1 MGVRSHPLLLELALN
16 TEGRSVMNKVLA
28 TSETPAIG
36 KKGFRRFSET
46 GISTYLMLSPFALL
60 FLVFSVYPVLAS
72 LRLSFMRYNAICNP
86 KQAPCG
92 SVGFGNYTTLIFHD
106 DRFHKAL
113 SNTALYV
120 VGAVI
125 LGMIASLSLAL
136 SLQEDSRAN
145 RVLRVIF
152 FLPSVTSGIAVVL
165 VWGWVF
171 RGDGVGLLN
180 EFLKLFGVAPIQWLA
195 TTWMAIP
202 ILIFMSIWGGA
213 GFGMILFLAGLNSIP
228 AMYYEAAVIDGAGPR
243 ERFRYITLPLL
254 RPVMVYVGITGVI
267 GAFQIFEGVYLLFP
281 TSVGSIGGLRDMAL
295 MIVPYL
301 YDAGFNKFRLGY
313 ASAIAWILFAIIFT
327 VSMINLKITRSL
339 EDLK

>member
-1 MGVRSHPLLLELALN
+1 MLKSIKPSTDGVSRK
-16 TEGRSVMNKVLA
+16 T
-28 TSETPAIG
+28 
-36 KKGFRRFSET
+36 GFRRFSDV
-46 GISTYLMLSPFALL
+46 GISTYLMLSPFAIL
-60 FLVFSVYPVLAS
+60 FLVFSVYPVLSS

-86 KQAPCG
+86 DQSPCG
-92 SVGFGNYTTLIFHD
+92 SVGFGNYTTLIFQD

-120 VGAVI
+120 IGAVI

-136 SLQEDSRAN
+136 ALQEDTRAN
-145 RVLRVIF
+145 RILRVIF

-171 RGDGVGLLN
+171 RGDEVGLLN
-180 EFLKLFGVAPIQWLA
+180 AILNLVGVEPIEWLA

-202 ILIFMSIWGGA
+202 ILIFMSMWGGA

-243 ERFRYITLPLL
+243 QRFRYITLPLL
-254 RPVMVYVGITGVI
+254 RPVMVYVGITGTI

-281 TSVGSIGGLRDMAL
+281 TSVGSIGGLQDMAL

-313 ASAIAWILFAIIFT
+313 ASAIAWILFAIIFV
-327 VSMINLKITRSL
+327 VSMINLRITRSL

>member
-1 MGVRSHPLLLELALN
+1 MLK
-16 TEGRSVMNKVLA
+16 SVEAPESAVSRK
-28 TSETPAIG
+28 TG
-36 KKGFRRFSET
+36 FKKFSDV
-46 GISTYLMLSPFALL
+46 GISTYLMLSPFVLL

-86 KQAPCG
+86 DQSPCG

-120 VGAVI
+120 IGAVI

-180 EFLKLFGVAPIQWLA
+180 AMLSKVGVEPIEWLA

-213 GFGMILFLAGLNSIP
+213 GFGMVLFLAGLNSIP

-243 ERFRYITLPLL
+243 QRFRYITLPLL
-254 RPVMVYVGITGVI
+254 RPVMVYVAITGII

-301 YDAGFNKFRLGY
+301 YDSGFNKFRLGY
-313 ASAIAWILFAIIFT
+313 ASAIAWVLFAIIFF
-327 VSMINLKITRSL
+327 VSMINLKLTRSL

>member
-1 MGVRSHPLLLELALN
+1 MAKSI
-16 TEGRSVMNKVLA
+16 
-28 TSETPAIG
+28 TSSTQEVSRKT
-36 KKGFRRFSET
+36 GFRKFSDV

-60 FLVFSVYPVLAS
+60 FIVFSVYPVLAS

-86 KQAPCG
+86 DQSPCG
-92 SVGFGNYTTLIFHD
+92 SVGFGNYATLIFHD

-113 SNTALYV
+113 ANTALYV

-136 SLQEDSRAN
+136 TLQEDSRAN

-180 EFLKLFGVAPIQWLA
+180 AMLSVFGVTPIEWLA
-195 TTWMAIP
+195 TTWLAIP
-202 ILIFMSIWGGA
+202 ILVFMSIWGGA

-254 RPVMVYVGITGVI
+254 RPVMVYVAITGII

-313 ASAIAWILFAIIFT
+313 ASAIAWVLFAIIFI
-327 VSMINLKITRSL
+327 VSMINLKLTRSL

>member
-1 MGVRSHPLLLELALN
+1 MLKSIKHSADGVSRK
-16 TEGRSVMNKVLA
+16 T
-28 TSETPAIG
+28 
-36 KKGFRRFSET
+36 GFRKFSDV

-86 KQAPCG
+86 DQSPCG
-92 SVGFGNYTTLIFHD
+92 SVGFGNYTTLILHD
-106 DRFHKAL
+106 ERFHKAL
-113 SNTALYV
+113 ANTALYV

-136 SLQEDSRAN
+136 SLQEDTRAN

-180 EFLKLFGVAPIQWLA
+180 AMLRVFGVTPIEWLA

-202 ILIFMSIWGGA
+202 ILVFMSIWGGA

-254 RPVMVYVGITGVI
+254 RPVMVYVAITGII

-313 ASAIAWILFAIIFT
+313 ASAIAWVLFGIIFL
-327 VSMINLKITRSL
+327 VSMINLKLTRSL

>member
-1 MGVRSHPLLLELALN
+1 MISKVKSSKDGV
-16 TEGRSVMNKVLA
+16 T
-28 TSETPAIG
+28 G
-36 KKGFRRFSET
+36 KTGFRKFSDV

-86 KQAPCG
+86 DQSPCG
-92 SVGFGNYTTLIFHD
+92 SVGFGNYTTLILHD

-113 SNTALYV
+113 ANTALYV

-136 SLQEDSRAN
+136 ALQEDSRVN

-180 EFLKLFGVAPIQWLA
+180 ALLNLFSVGPIEWLA
-195 TTWMAIP
+195 TTWLAIP

-228 AMYYEAAVIDGAGPR
+228 AMYYEAAVIDGAGPK

-254 RPVMVYVGITGVI
+254 RPVMVYVAITGTI

-281 TSVGSIGGLRDMAL
+281 TSVGSIGGLQDMAL

-313 ASAIAWILFAIIFT
+313 ASAIAWILFAIIFAI
-327 VSMINLKITRSL
+327 SMINLKITRSL

>member
-1 MGVRSHPLLLELALN
+1 MLKTLKPSTDGVSRK
-16 TEGRSVMNKVLA
+16 T
-28 TSETPAIG
+28 
-36 KKGFRRFSET
+36 GFRKFSDV
-46 GISTYLMLSPFALL
+46 GVSTYLMLSPFAIL
-60 FLVFSVYPVLAS
+60 FIVFSVYPVLAS

-86 KQAPCG
+86 DQSPCG
-92 SVGFGNYTTLIFHD
+92 SVGFGNYTTLILHD
-106 DRFHKAL
+106 ERFHKAL

-120 VGAVI
+120 IGAVI

-136 SLQEDSRAN
+136 ALQEDTRAN
-145 RVLRVIF
+145 RILRVIF

-171 RGDGVGLLN
+171 RGDAVGLLN
-180 EFLKLFGVAPIQWLA
+180 AMLNIFGVEPIEWLA

-202 ILIFMSIWGGA
+202 ILIFMSMWGGA

-243 ERFRYITLPLL
+243 QRFRYITLPLL
-254 RPVMVYVGITGVI
+254 RPVMVYVGITGII

-281 TSVGSIGGLRDMAL
+281 TSVGSIGGLQDMAL

-327 VSMINLKITRSL
+327 VSMINLRITRSL

>member
-1 MGVRSHPLLLELALN
+1 MLKSIKPSTDGVSRK
-16 TEGRSVMNKVLA
+16 T
-28 TSETPAIG
+28 
-36 KKGFRRFSET
+36 GFRRYSDV
-46 GISTYLMLSPFALL
+46 GISTYLMLSPFAIL
-60 FLVFSVYPVLAS
+60 FLVFSVYPVLSS

-86 KQAPCG
+86 DQSPCG
-92 SVGFGNYTTLIFHD
+92 SVGFGNYTTLIFQD

-120 VGAVI
+120 IGAVI

-136 SLQEDSRAN
+136 ALQEDTRAN
-145 RVLRVIF
+145 RILRVIF

-171 RGDGVGLLN
+171 RGDAVGLLN
-180 EFLKLFGVAPIQWLA
+180 AILNLVGVEPIEWLA

-202 ILIFMSIWGGA
+202 ILIFMSMWGGA
-213 GFGMILFLAGLNSIP
+213 GFGIILFLAGLNSIP

-243 ERFRYITLPLL
+243 QRFRYITLPLL
-254 RPVMVYVGITGVI
+254 RPVMVYVGITGTI

-281 TSVGSIGGLRDMAL
+281 TSVGSIGGLQDMAL

-313 ASAIAWILFAIIFT
+313 ASAIAWILFAIIFV
-327 VSMINLKITRSL
+327 VSMINLRITRSL

>member
-1 MGVRSHPLLLELALN
+1 MLKSIKPSTDGVSRK
-16 TEGRSVMNKVLA
+16 T
-28 TSETPAIG
+28 
-36 KKGFRRFSET
+36 GFRRFSDV
-46 GISTYLMLSPFALL
+46 GISTYLMLSPFAIL
-60 FLVFSVYPVLAS
+60 FLVFSVYPVLSS

-86 KQAPCG
+86 DQSPCG
-92 SVGFGNYTTLIFHD
+92 SVGFGNYTTLILQD

-120 VGAVI
+120 IGAVI

-136 SLQEDSRAN
+136 ALQEDTRAN
-145 RVLRVIF
+145 RILRVIF

-171 RGDGVGLLN
+171 RGDAVGLLN
-180 EFLKLFGVAPIQWLA
+180 AILNLVGVEPIEWLA

-202 ILIFMSIWGGA
+202 ILIFMSMWGGA

-243 ERFRYITLPLL
+243 QRFRYITLPLL
-254 RPVMVYVGITGVI
+254 RPVMVYVGITGTI

-281 TSVGSIGGLRDMAL
+281 TSVGSIGGLQDMAL

-313 ASAIAWILFAIIFT
+313 ASAIAWILFAIIFV
-327 VSMINLKITRSL
+327 VSMINLRITRSL

>member
-1 MGVRSHPLLLELALN
+1 MISKVKSSKDGV
-16 TEGRSVMNKVLA
+16 T
-28 TSETPAIG
+28 G
-36 KKGFRRFSET
+36 KTGFRKFSDV

-86 KQAPCG
+86 DQNPCG
-92 SVGFGNYTTLIFHD
+92 SVGFGNYTTLILHD

-113 SNTALYV
+113 LNTSLYV
-120 VGAVI
+120 IGAVI

-136 SLQEDSRAN
+136 TLQEDSRVN

-180 EFLKLFGVAPIQWLA
+180 ARLKLFSVEPIEWLA

-228 AMYYEAAVIDGAGPR
+228 AMYYEAAVIDGAGPK

-254 RPVMVYVGITGVI
+254 RPVMVYVAITGTI

-281 TSVGSIGGLRDMAL
+281 TSVGSIGGLQDMAL

-313 ASAIAWILFAIIFT
+313 ASAIAWILFAIIFAI
-327 VSMINLKITRSL
+327 SMINLKITRSL

>member
-1 MGVRSHPLLLELALN
+1 MISKVKSSKDGV
-16 TEGRSVMNKVLA
+16 T
-28 TSETPAIG
+28 G
-36 KKGFRRFSET
+36 KTGFRRFSDV

-86 KQAPCG
+86 DQSPCG
-92 SVGFGNYTTLIFHD
+92 SVGFGNYTTLILHD

-113 SNTALYV
+113 ANTALYV

-136 SLQEDSRAN
+136 TLQEDSRVN

-180 EFLKLFGVAPIQWLA
+180 ALLKLFSVEPIEWLA

-228 AMYYEAAVIDGAGPR
+228 AMYYEAAVIDGAGPK

-254 RPVMVYVGITGVI
+254 RPVMVYVAITGTI

-281 TSVGSIGGLRDMAL
+281 TSVGSIGGLQDMAL

-313 ASAIAWILFAIIFT
+313 ASAIAWILFAIIFII
-327 VSMINLKITRSL
+327 SMINLKITRSL

>member
-1 MGVRSHPLLLELALN
+1 MLK
-16 TEGRSVMNKVLA
+16 SVEAPESTVSRK
-28 TSETPAIG
+28 T
-36 KKGFRRFSET
+36 GFRKFSDV
-46 GISTYLMLSPFALL
+46 GISTYLMLSPFVLL

-86 KQAPCG
+86 DQSPCG

-120 VGAVI
+120 IGAVI
-125 LGMIASLSLAL
+125 LGMLASLSLAL

-180 EFLKLFGVAPIQWLA
+180 AMLSKVGVQPIEWLA

-213 GFGMILFLAGLNSIP
+213 GFGMVLFLAGLNSIP

-243 ERFRYITLPLL
+243 QRFRYITLPLL
-254 RPVMVYVGITGVI
+254 RPVMVYVAITGII

-301 YDAGFNKFRLGY
+301 YDSGFNKFRLGY
-313 ASAIAWILFAIIFT
+313 ASAIAWVLFAIIFF
-327 VSMINLKITRSL
+327 VSMINLKLTRSL

>member
-1 MGVRSHPLLLELALN
+1 MLKSFNPSTDGVSRK
-16 TEGRSVMNKVLA
+16 T
-28 TSETPAIG
+28 
-36 KKGFRRFSET
+36 GFRKFSDV
-46 GISTYLMLSPFALL
+46 GISTYLMLSPFAIL
-60 FLVFSVYPVLAS
+60 FIVFSVYPVLAS

-86 KQAPCG
+86 DQSPCG
-92 SVGFGNYTTLIFHD
+92 SVGFGNYTTLILHD

-120 VGAVI
+120 IGAVI

-136 SLQEDSRAN
+136 ALQEDTRSN
-145 RVLRVIF
+145 RILRVIF

-171 RGDGVGLLN
+171 RGDAVGLLN
-180 EFLKLFGVAPIQWLA
+180 AMLNIFGVEPIEWLA

-202 ILIFMSIWGGA
+202 ILIFMSMWGGA

-243 ERFRYITLPLL
+243 DRFRYITLPLL
-254 RPVMVYVGITGVI
+254 RPVMVYVGITGII

-327 VSMINLKITRSL
+327 VSMINLRITRSL

>member
-1 MGVRSHPLLLELALN
+1 MMK
-16 TEGRSVMNKVLA
+16 SVMAKEGEA
-28 TSETPAIG
+28 SRKT
-36 KKGFRRFSET
+36 GFRKFSDV

-86 KQAPCG
+86 DQNPCG
-92 SVGFGNYTTLIFHD
+92 SVGFGNYATLIFHD
-106 DRFHKAL
+106 ARFHKAL
-113 SNTALYV
+113 ANTAIYV

-125 LGMIASLSLAL
+125 LGLIASLSLAL

-180 EFLKLFGVAPIQWLA
+180 AMLSLLGVSPIEWLA

-228 AMYYEAAVIDGAGPR
+228 AMYYEAAVIDGAGPK

-254 RPVMVYVGITGVI
+254 RPVMVYVGITGII

-301 YDAGFNKFRLGY
+301 YDSGFNKFRLGY
-313 ASAIAWILFAIIFT
+313 ASAIAWVLFGIIFL
-327 VSMINLKITRSL
+327 VSMINLKLTRSL

>member
-1 MGVRSHPLLLELALN
+1 
-16 TEGRSVMNKVLA
+16 
-28 TSETPAIG
+28 
-36 KKGFRRFSET
+36 
-46 GISTYLMLSPFALL
+46 
-60 FLVFSVYPVLAS
+60 
-72 LRLSFMRYNAICNP
+72 MRYNAICNP
-86 KQAPCG
+86 DQAPCG
-92 SVGFGNYTTLIFHD
+92 SVGFGNYAQLIFHD

-113 SNTALYV
+113 SNTGLYV
-120 VGAVI
+120 IGAVS
-125 LGMIASLSLAL
+125 LGMLASLAL
-136 SLQEDSRAN
+136 ALALQEDTRAN

-171 RGDGVGLLN
+171 RGDQVGLLN
-180 EFLKLFGVAPIQWLA
+180 AFLNIFGIAPIEWLA

-202 ILIFMSIWGGA
+202 ILIFMSVWGGA

-243 ERFRYITLPLL
+243 QRFRYITLPLL
-254 RPVMVYVGITGVI
+254 RPVMVYVAITGII

-281 TSVGSIGGLRDMAL
+281 TSVGSIGGLQDMAL

-313 ASAIAWILFAIIFT
+313 ASAIAWILFAIIFV
-327 VSMINLKITRSL
+327 VSMINLKISRSL

>member
-1 MGVRSHPLLLELALN
+1 MLKSIKPSTDGVSRK
-16 TEGRSVMNKVLA
+16 T
-28 TSETPAIG
+28 
-36 KKGFRRFSET
+36 GFRRFSDV
-46 GISTYLMLSPFALL
+46 GISTYLMLSPFAIL
-60 FLVFSVYPVLAS
+60 FLVFSVYPVLSS

-86 KQAPCG
+86 DQSPCG
-92 SVGFGNYTTLIFHD
+92 SVGFGNYTTLIFQD

-120 VGAVI
+120 IGAVI

-136 SLQEDSRAN
+136 ALQEDTRAN
-145 RVLRVIF
+145 RILRVIF

-171 RGDGVGLLN
+171 RGDAVGLLN
-180 EFLKLFGVAPIQWLA
+180 AILNLVGVEPIEWLA

-202 ILIFMSIWGGA
+202 ILIFMSMWGGA

-243 ERFRYITLPLL
+243 QRFRYITLPLL
-254 RPVMVYVGITGVI
+254 RPVMVYVGITGTI

-281 TSVGSIGGLRDMAL
+281 TSVGSIGGLQDMAL

-313 ASAIAWILFAIIFT
+313 ASAIAWILFAIIFV
-327 VSMINLKITRSL
+327 VSMINLRITRSL

>member
-1 MGVRSHPLLLELALN
+1 MLKSKKPLENGVTRK
-16 TEGRSVMNKVLA
+16 T
-28 TSETPAIG
+28 
-36 KKGFRRFSET
+36 GFRRFSDV

-86 KQAPCG
+86 DQSPCG
-92 SVGFGNYTTLIFHD
+92 SVGFGNYATLIFHD

-120 VGAVI
+120 IGAVI
-125 LGMIASLSLAL
+125 LGMIASLTLAL
-136 SLQEDSRAN
+136 ALQEDTR
-145 RVLRVIF
+145 
-152 FLPSVTSGIAVVL
+152 
-165 VWGWVF
+165 
-171 RGDGVGLLN
+171 LLS
-180 EFLKLFGVAPIQWLA
+180 LFGAEPIEWLA

-228 AMYYEAAVIDGAGPR
+228 AMYYEAAVIDGAGPKQ
-243 ERFRYITLPLL
+243 RFRYITLPLL
-254 RPVMVYVGITGVI
+254 RPVMVYVGITGII

-301 YDAGFNKFRLGY
+301 YDSGFNKFRLGY
-313 ASAIAWILFAIIFT
+313 ASAIAWVLFAIIFI
-327 VSMINLKITRSL
+327 VSMINLKLTRSL

>member
-1 MGVRSHPLLLELALN
+1 MISKVKSSKDGV
-16 TEGRSVMNKVLA
+16 T
-28 TSETPAIG
+28 G
-36 KKGFRRFSET
+36 KTGFRRFSDV

-86 KQAPCG
+86 DQSPCG
-92 SVGFGNYTTLIFHD
+92 SVGFGNYTTLILHD

-113 SNTALYV
+113 ANTALYV

-136 SLQEDSRAN
+136 ALQEDSRVN

-180 EFLKLFGVAPIQWLA
+180 ALLKLFSVEPIEWLA

-228 AMYYEAAVIDGAGPR
+228 AMYYEAAVIDGAGPK

-254 RPVMVYVGITGVI
+254 RPVMVYVAITGTI

-281 TSVGSIGGLRDMAL
+281 TSVGSIGGLQDMAL

-313 ASAIAWILFAIIFT
+313 ASAIAWILFAIIFII
-327 VSMINLKITRSL
+327 SMINLKITRSL

>member
-1 MGVRSHPLLLELALN
+1 MLKSVQAPESGVSRK
-16 TEGRSVMNKVLA
+16 T
-28 TSETPAIG
+28 
-36 KKGFRRFSET
+36 GFRKFSDV
-46 GISTYLMLSPFALL
+46 GVSTYLMLSPFVLL
-60 FLVFSVYPVLAS
+60 FIVFSVYPVLAS

-86 KQAPCG
+86 DQSPCG

-120 VGAVI
+120 IGAVI

-180 EFLKLFGVAPIQWLA
+180 AMLSKVGVQPIEWLA

-213 GFGMILFLAGLNSIP
+213 GFGMVLFLAGLNSIP

-243 ERFRYITLPLL
+243 QRFRYITLPLL
-254 RPVMVYVGITGVI
+254 RPVMVYVAITGII

-301 YDAGFNKFRLGY
+301 YDSGFNKFRLGY
-313 ASAIAWILFAIIFT
+313 ASAIAWVLFAIIFI
-327 VSMINLKITRSL
+327 VSMINLKLTRSL

>member
-1 MGVRSHPLLLELALN
+1 MTKSVKHGADGVSRK
-16 TEGRSVMNKVLA
+16 T
-28 TSETPAIG
+28 
-36 KKGFRRFSET
+36 GFRKFSDV
-46 GISTYLMLSPFALL
+46 GLSTYLMLSPFALL

-86 KQAPCG
+86 DQSPCG
-92 SVGFGNYTTLIFHD
+92 SVGFGNYTTLILHD

-113 SNTALYV
+113 ANTALYV

-136 SLQEDSRAN
+136 ALQEDTRSN

-180 EFLKLFGVAPIQWLA
+180 AMLSIFSVQPIEWLA

-202 ILIFMSIWGGA
+202 ILVFMSIWGGA

-254 RPVMVYVGITGVI
+254 RPVMVYVGITGII

-313 ASAIAWILFAIIFT
+313 ASAIAWILFAIIFM
-327 VSMINLKITRSL
+327 VSMINLKLTRSL

>member
-1 MGVRSHPLLLELALN
+1 MFSALKTRN
-16 TEGRSVMNKVLA
+16 
-28 TSETPAIG
+28 SETLG
-36 KKGFRRFSET
+36 KTGFRKFSEA
-46 GISTYLMLSPFALL
+46 GIATYLMLAPFALL

-86 KQAPCG
+86 DQSPCG
-92 SVGFGNYTTLIFHD
+92 SVGLGNYTTLIFHD

-120 VGAVI
+120 IGAVI
-125 LGMIASLSLAL
+125 LGMIASLALAL
-136 SLQEDSRAN
+136 ALQEDTRAN

-180 EFLKLFGVAPIQWLA
+180 AFLNLFSVEPIEWLA

-202 ILIFMSIWGGA
+202 ILVFMSIWGGA

-254 RPVMVYVGITGVI
+254 RPVMVYVGITGII

-313 ASAIAWILFAIIFT
+313 ASAIAWILFAIIFI

>member
-1 MGVRSHPLLLELALN
+1 MISKVKSSKDGV
-16 TEGRSVMNKVLA
+16 T
-28 TSETPAIG
+28 G
-36 KKGFRRFSET
+36 KTGFRKFSDV

-86 KQAPCG
+86 DQNPCG
-92 SVGFGNYTTLIFHD
+92 SVGFGNYTTLILHD

-113 SNTALYV
+113 ANTALYV

-136 SLQEDSRAN
+136 ALQEDSRVN

-180 EFLKLFGVAPIQWLA
+180 ALLNLFSVGPIEWLA
-195 TTWMAIP
+195 TTWLAIP

-228 AMYYEAAVIDGAGPR
+228 AMYYEAAVIDGAGPK

-254 RPVMVYVGITGVI
+254 RPVMVYVAITGTI

-281 TSVGSIGGLRDMAL
+281 TSVGSIGGLQDMAL

-313 ASAIAWILFAIIFT
+313 ASAIAWIFFAIIFAI
-327 VSMINLKITRSL
+327 SMINLKITRSL

>member
-1 MGVRSHPLLLELALN
+1 MAKGEIEVTQLITRSKADGVSRK
-16 TEGRSVMNKVLA
+16 T
-28 TSETPAIG
+28 
-36 KKGFRRFSET
+36 GFRRFSEA
-46 GISTYLMLSPFALL
+46 GVATYLMLAPFALL
-60 FLVFSVYPVLAS
+60 FIVFSIYPVLSS

-86 KQAPCG
+86 DQAPCG
-92 SVGFGNYTTLIFHD
+92 SVGFGNYTTLILHD

-120 VGAVI
+120 VGAVL
-125 LGMIASLSLAL
+125 LGMLASLAL
-136 SLQEDSRAN
+136 ALALQEDTRAN

-171 RGDGVGLLN
+171 RGDKVGLLN
-180 EFLKLFGVAPIQWLA
+180 ALLDNFGIDSIEWLA
-195 TTWMAIP
+195 TTWLAIP

-243 ERFRYITLPLL
+243 QRFRYITLPLL
-254 RPVMVYVGITGVI
+254 RPVMVYVGITGII

-281 TSVGSIGGLRDMAL
+281 TSVGSIGGLQDMAL

-313 ASAIAWILFAIIFT
+313 ASAIAWILFAIIFF
-327 VSMINLKITRSL
+327 VSMINLKISRSL